1 MEKRHLIFELL
12 TVLADMYRKDMSE
25 GEFKVWGMVLDRYEH
40 EEISQAFSLYLAQ
53 ESRFPT
59 PADIVSRINGD
70 AEGKALDA
78 LIKVEKAMELHGSYR
93 TVIFDD
99 PIIHFV
105 IDELGGWIKSCRV
118 SEGEFTWWK
127 KDFRER
133 YKHHLKYQVNP
144 LEVPPLIGIFDS
156 HNLPKGS
163 PAQIPV
169 FIGNKDKCLE
179 IMNQSKFFP
188 SIQTSRVS
196 LESALKR

>member
-25 GEFKVWGMVLDRYEH
+25 GEFKVWGMVLERYDQ
-40 EEISQAFSLYLAQ
+40 EEISKAFSLYLAE

-59 PADIVSRINGD
+59 PADIVSRISGD

-78 LIKVEKAMELHGSYR
+78 LIRVEKAQAAHGSYL

-105 IDELGGWIKSCRV
+105 IDELGGWIKSCRLT
-118 SEGEFTWWK
+118 EYEFTWWK

-133 YKHHLKYQVNP
+133 YKHHLKYSGDLKN
-144 LEVPPLIGIFDS
+144 VPPLLGIFDEK
-156 HNLPKGS
+156 NLPGGH
-163 PAQIPV
+163 PGQTPV
-169 FIGNKDKCLE
+169 LLGDKDKCLE

-188 SIQTSRVS
+188 SLQTSRAS
-196 LESALKR
+196 L